1 MEAKDIKPI
10 IAKNLSI
17 LRKQSGLTQAELAEK
32 LNYSDKAVSRWEHGD
47 TLPDINVLYQLCDF
61 YGIDM
66 NTLVSDD
73 DEALEPSAQ
82 TPELKNSLGFR
93 SCIFGLA
100 VAVVWIV
107 ATIVFLYS
115 GIIGQ
120 GEYYW
125 MAFIWAIP
133 ASCGA
138 VFITSYGM
146 RLRVFK
152 LVMGSVLIWA
162 LLTAVFLHFLLGG
175 YLLWPIYLVGVPLQ
189 LICVMI
195 FIMKKKIIM

>member
-1 MEAKDIKPI
+1 MKDIKPI

-66 NTLVSDD
+66 NTLVSDEINPTEISKID
-73 DEALEPSAQ
+73 LKSSAR
-82 TPELKNSLGFR
+82 FR
-93 SCIFGLA
+93 ICIFGLA

-107 ATIVFLYS
+107 ATILFLYS

-120 GEYYW
+120 GEYFW
-125 MAFIWAIP
+125 MAFIWALP
-133 ASCGA
+133 ASCVA
-138 VFITSYGM
+138 LILTSYGLKM
-146 RLRVFK
+146 RLLRFIVN
-152 LVMGSVLIWA
+152 SVCVWT
-162 LLTAVFLHFLLGG
+162 LLTAIFLHFLLKS
-175 YLLWPIYLVGVPLQ
+175 YILWPVFLVGIPLQ
-189 LICVMI
+189 LIAI
-195 FIMKKKIIM
+195 FSFIIKKK

>member
-1 MEAKDIKPI
+1 MKDIKPI

-66 NTLVSDD
+66 NTLVSDEINPTEISKID
-73 DEALEPSAQ
+73 
-82 TPELKNSLGFR
+82 LKSSTRFR
-93 SCIFGLA
+93 ICIFGLA

-107 ATIVFLYS
+107 ATILFLYS

-120 GEYYW
+120 GEYFW
-125 MAFIWAIP
+125 MSFIWALP
-133 ASCGA
+133 ASCVA
-138 VFITSYGM
+138 LILTSFGLKM
-146 RLRVFK
+146 RLLRFIVN
-152 LVMGSVLIWA
+152 SVCIWT
-162 LLTAVFLHFLLGG
+162 LLTAIFLHFLLKS
-175 YLLWPIYLVGVPLQ
+175 YILWPVFLVGIPLQ
-189 LICVMI
+189 LIAI
-195 FIMKKKIIM
+195 FSFIIKKK